1 MTPESTP
8 LQNAGLNRRDC
19 IFALTAVAASLAGCG
34 GGGGS
39 FAGISSGGTGFVSVG
54 TVRGFGSVIVN
65 TIRFDDSG
73 ATFTDDD
80 GSVRSRDDLR
90 LGMVAA
96 VDGTNVTTT
105 TGTARNVSFGAQ
117 LVGRITAIDLN
128 NRRFFVLEQRVEVTG
143 STIFEAET
151 IGGVPGLPLGL
162 PSLTVGDVVEIHGF
176 SKSEGLTATRVQ
188 RQSPGTQIFRV
199 QGEVGNHNAATRTFR
214 IGSLNI
220 DYSSTPTADIRFTPV
235 NGAQVRVRLVAANPA
250 PTVWSATRI
259 ARAESSGAEGSKSEI
274 EGNITAFTSASAF
287 SVNGIA
293 VDASAVATP
302 PGLALGVRVEV
313 KGSFLGG
320 VLVATEVELEDGAR
334 VDSLEF
340 EFEGPIGPVVGNTF
354 VIRGVTVN
362 FVALSPTYVNGNA
375 AKLIGY
381 TGVLEVKGT
390 AGPSGTDINAT
401 RIEFKS

>member
-1 MTPESTP
+1 MTPASTP
-8 LQNAGLNRRDC
+8 LQNTGLNRRDC
-19 IFALTAVAASLAGCG
+19 IFALTAVAAGLAGCG

-65 TIRFDDSG
+65 TIRFDDNS

-96 VDGTNVTTT
+96 VDGSNVTAT
-105 TGTARNVSFGAQ
+105 TGTARSVSFGAQ
-117 LVGRITAIDLN
+117 MVGRVTAIDLN
-128 NRRFFVLEQRVEVTG
+128 NRRFFILEQRVEITG
-143 STIFEAET
+143 STIFEAEPV
-151 IGGVPGLPLGL
+151 GGVPGLPLGL
-162 PSLTVGDVVEIHGF
+162 ASLAVGDVVEIHGF

-188 RQSPGTQIFRV
+188 REAQNTQIFRV
-199 QGEVGNHNAATRTFR
+199 QGEVGNHDSAARTFR
-214 IGSLNI
+214 IGALRI
-220 DYSSTPTADIRFTPV
+220 EYSTANVAFTPT

-250 PTVWSATRI
+250 PAVWSATRI

-274 EGNITAFTSASAF
+274 EGNITAFTSASTF

-340 EFEGPIGPVVGNTF
+340 EFEGPISPVVGNTF

-362 FVALSPTYVNGNA
+362 FVALSPTYINGNA

>member
-1 MTPESTP
+1 MTSL
-8 LQNAGLNRRDC
+8 LQKHENAGMNRREC
-19 IFALTAVAASLAGCG
+19 LLALTAVAASLSGCG
-34 GGGGS
+34 GGTS
-39 FAGISSGGTGFVSVG
+39 IAGVSSGGTGFVSVG

-65 TIRFDDSG
+65 TIRFDDSS

-80 GSVRSRDDLR
+80 GSMRNRDDLR

-96 VDGTNVTTT
+96 VDGSNVTTT
-105 TGTARNVSFGAQ
+105 TGTARSVSFGAQ
-117 LVGRITAIDLN
+117 IVGRATSIDVG
-128 NRRFFVLEQRVEVTG
+128 NRRFFVLEQRIEITG

-151 IGGVPGLPLGL
+151 IGGAPGLPLGL
-162 PSLTVGDVVEIHGF
+162 ASLAVGDVVEIHGF
-176 SKSEGLTATRVQ
+176 SKSDGLTATRVQ

-199 QGEVGNHNAATRTFR
+199 QGEVGDHDPATRTFR

-220 DYSSTPTADIRFTPV
+220 EYNSTPAADVRFTPV

-250 PTVWSATRI
+250 PAVWSATRI
-259 ARAESSGAEGSKSEI
+259 ARAESSGAEGAKSEI

-293 VDASAVATP
+293 VDASRITTP
-302 PGLALGVRVEV
+302 PGLAIGVRVEV
-313 KGSFLGG
+313 EGSFLAG
-320 VLVATEVELEDGAR
+320 VLVATEVELEDDAR

-340 EFEGPIGPVVGNTF
+340 EFEGTISPAVGNTF

-362 FVALSPTYVNGNA
+362 FVTLSPIYINGNA

-390 AGPSGTDINAT
+390 AGAAGTEINAT
-401 RIEFKS
+401 QIEFKS

>member
-1 MTPESTP
+1 MTSL
-8 LQNAGLNRRDC
+8 LQKHENASLNRREC
-19 IFALTAVAASLAGCG
+19 LFALTAVAASLSGCG
-34 GGGGS
+34 GGTS
-39 FAGISSGGTGFVSVG
+39 IAGISSGGTGFVSVG

-65 TIRFDDSG
+65 TIRFDDSS

-96 VDGTNVTTT
+96 VDGSNVTTT
-105 TGTARNVSFGAQ
+105 TGTARSVSFGAQ
-117 LVGRITAIDLN
+117 IVGRVTSIDVG
-128 NRRFFVLEQRVEVTG
+128 NRRFFVLEQRIEVTG

-162 PSLTVGDVVEIHGF
+162 ASLAVGDVVEIHGF

-199 QGEVGNHNAATRTFR
+199 QGEVGNHDPAGRTFR
-214 IGSLNI
+214 IGALRI
-220 DYSSTPTADIRFTPV
+220 EYSSTPAADVGFAPV

-250 PTVWSATRI
+250 PAVWSATRI
-259 ARAESSGAEGSKSEI
+259 ARADSSGAEGTKSEI
-274 EGNITAFTSASAF
+274 EGNITTFTSASAF

-293 VDASAVATP
+293 VDASRITTP
-302 PGLALGVRVEV
+302 PGLAIGVRVEV
-313 KGSFLGG
+313 EGTFLAG
-320 VLVATEVELEDGAR
+320 VLVATEVELEDDAR

-340 EFEGPIGPVVGNTF
+340 EFEGTISPVVGSTF

-362 FVALSPTYVNGNA
+362 FVTLSPTYINGNA
-375 AKLIGY
+375 ARLIGY
-381 TGVLEVKGT
+381 LGVLEVKGT
-390 AGPSGTDINAT
+390 ASASGTVINAT

>member
-1 MTPESTP
+1 MTSLRQKHETAS
-8 LQNAGLNRRDC
+8 LNRREC
-19 IFALTAVAASLAGCG
+19 LFALTAVAASLSGCG
-34 GGGGS
+34 GGTS
-39 FAGISSGGTGFVSVG
+39 IAGISSGGTGFVSVG

-65 TIRFDDSG
+65 TIRFDDSS

-96 VDGTNVTTT
+96 VDGSNVTTT
-105 TGTARNVSFGAQ
+105 TGTARSVSFGAQ
-117 LVGRITAIDLN
+117 IVGRVTSIDVG
-128 NRRFFVLEQRVEVTG
+128 NRRFFVLEQRIEVTG

-151 IGGVPGLPLGL
+151 RGGVSGLPLGL
-162 PSLTVGDVVEIHGF
+162 ASLAVGDVVEIHGF

-220 DYSSTPTADIRFTPV
+220 EYSSTPAADVRITPV
-235 NGAQVRVRLVAANPA
+235 NGAQVRVRLVAADPA
-250 PTVWSATRI
+250 PAVWSATRI
-259 ARAESSGAEGSKSEI
+259 ARAESSGAEGTKSEI
-274 EGNITAFTSASAF
+274 EGNITTFTSASAF

-293 VDASAVATP
+293 VDASRITTP
-302 PGLALGVRVEV
+302 PGLAIGVRVEV
-313 KGSFLGG
+313 EGTFLAG
-320 VLVATEVELEDGAR
+320 VLVATEVELEDDAR
-334 VDSLEF
+334 VDNLEF
-340 EFEGPIGPVVGNTF
+340 EFEGTISPVVGSTF

-362 FVALSPTYVNGNA
+362 FVTLSPTYINGNA

-381 TGVLEVKGT
+381 TDVLEVKGT
-390 AGPSGTDINAT
+390 ASASGTVINAT

>member
-1 MTPESTP
+1 MKPESRPPQST
-8 LQNAGLNRRDC
+8 GLNRRDC
-19 IFALTAVAASLAGCG
+19 IFALTAVAAGLSGCG

-90 LGMVAA
+90 LGMVAT
-96 VDGTNVTTT
+96 VDASNVSVA
-105 TGTARNVSFGAQ
+105 TGTARSVSFGAQ
-117 LVGRITAIDLN
+117 IVGRVTSIDVS
-128 NRRFFVLEQRVEVTG
+128 NRRFFVLEQRIEVTG

-151 IGGVPGLPLGL
+151 IGGIPGLPLGL
-162 PSLTVGDVVEIHGF
+162 TSLAVGDVVEIHGF
-176 SKSEGLTATRVQ
+176 SKSEGLSATRVQ

-199 QGEVGNHNAATRTFR
+199 QGEVGNHDPAARTFR
-214 IGSLNI
+214 IGALRIEYN
-220 DYSSTPTADIRFTPV
+220 STPTSDVRFTPV

-250 PTVWSATRI
+250 PAVWSATRI
-259 ARAESSGAEGSKSEI
+259 ARAESGGAEGSRSEI
-274 EGNITAFTSASAF
+274 EGNITAFTSVSAF

-293 VDASAVATP
+293 VDASAVAVP
-302 PGLALGVRVEV
+302 PGLAVGVRVEV
-313 KGSFLGG
+313 EGSFLGG
-320 VLVATEVELEDGAR
+320 VLVATEVELEDDASI
-334 VDSLEF
+334 DSLEF
-340 EFEGPIGPVVGNTF
+340 EFEGTISPVFGNTF

-362 FVALSPTYVNGNA
+362 FVALSPTYINGNA

-390 AGPSGTDINAT
+390 ANASGTVINAT

>member
-1 MTPESTP
+1 MTSL
-8 LQNAGLNRRDC
+8 LQKHETASLNRREC
-19 IFALTAVAASLAGCG
+19 LFALTAVAASLSGCG
-34 GGGGS
+34 GGTS
-39 FAGISSGGTGFVSVG
+39 IAGISSGGTGFVSVG

-65 TIRFDDSG
+65 TIRFDDSS

-96 VDGTNVTTT
+96 VDGSNVTTT
-105 TGTARNVSFGAQ
+105 TGTARSVSFGAQ
-117 LVGRITAIDLN
+117 IVGRVTSIDVG
-128 NRRFFVLEQRVEVTG
+128 NRRFFVLEQRIEVTG

-151 IGGVPGLPLGL
+151 RGGVPGLPLGL
-162 PSLTVGDVVEIHGF
+162 ASLAVGDVVEIHGF

-220 DYSSTPTADIRFTPV
+220 EYSSTPAADVRITPV
-235 NGAQVRVRLVAANPA
+235 NGAQVRVRLVAADPA
-250 PTVWSATRI
+250 PAVWSATRI
-259 ARAESSGAEGSKSEI
+259 ARAESSGAEGTKSEI
-274 EGNITAFTSASAF
+274 EGNITTFTSASAF

-293 VDASAVATP
+293 VDASRITTP
-302 PGLALGVRVEV
+302 PGLAIGVRVEV
-313 KGSFLGG
+313 EGTFLAG
-320 VLVATEVELEDGAR
+320 VLVATEVELEDDAR
-334 VDSLEF
+334 VDNLEF
-340 EFEGPIGPVVGNTF
+340 EFEGTISPVVGSTF

-362 FVALSPTYVNGNA
+362 FVTLSPTYINGNA

-390 AGPSGTDINAT
+390 ASASGTVINAT

>member
-1 MTPESTP
+1 MTPASKL

-19 IFALTAVAASLAGCG
+19 IFALPAVAASLPGCG

-39 FAGISSGGTGFVSVG
+39 FAGVSSGGTGFVSVG

-65 TIRFDDSG
+65 TIRFDDSS

-96 VDGTNVTTT
+96 VDGANVSTT

-117 LVGRITAIDLN
+117 IVGRITAIDLN
-128 NRRFFVLEQRVEVTG
+128 NRRFFVLEQRIEVTG

-151 IGGVPGLPLGL
+151 VDVVPGLPLGL
-162 PSLTVGDVVEIHGF
+162 ASLAVGDVVEIHGF
-176 SKSEGLTATRVQ
+176 SKSEGLSATRVQ
-188 RQSPGTQIFRV
+188 RRSSGTQIFRV
-199 QGEVGNHNAATRTFR
+199 QGEVGNHDPAARTFR
-214 IGSLNI
+214 IGTLRI
-220 DYSSTPTADIRFTPV
+220 EYHSTPTADVRFTPV
-235 NGAQVRVRLVAANPA
+235 NGTQVRVRLVAANPA
-250 PTVWSATRI
+250 PAVWAATRI
-259 ARAESSGAEGSKSEI
+259 ARAESSGTEGAKSEV

-287 SVNGIA
+287 SVNGIV
-293 VDASAVATP
+293 VDASSIATP

-320 VLVATEVELEDGAR
+320 VLVAREVELEDGAR
-334 VDSLEF
+334 VDNLEF
-340 EFEGPIGPVVGNTF
+340 EFEGTILPVVGNTF
-354 VIRGVTVN
+354 VIRGVTVD
-362 FVALSPTYVNGNA
+362 FIALAPTYINGTA

-381 TGVLEVKGT
+381 TGVLDVKGT
-390 AGPSGTDINAT
+390 AGPSGTNINAT

>member
-1 MTPESTP
+1 MTSL
-8 LQNAGLNRRDC
+8 LQKHETASLNRREC
-19 IFALTAVAASLAGCG
+19 LFALTAVAASLSGCG
-34 GGGGS
+34 GGTS
-39 FAGISSGGTGFVSVG
+39 IAGISSGGTGFVSVG

-65 TIRFDDSG
+65 TIRFDDSS

-96 VDGTNVTTT
+96 VDGSNVTTT
-105 TGTARNVSFGAQ
+105 TGTARSVSFGAQ
-117 LVGRITAIDLN
+117 IVGRVTSIDVG
-128 NRRFFVLEQRVEVTG
+128 NRRFFVLEQRIEVTG

-151 IGGVPGLPLGL
+151 RGGVSGLPLGL
-162 PSLTVGDVVEIHGF
+162 ASLAVGDVVEIHGF

-220 DYSSTPTADIRFTPV
+220 EYSSTPAADVRITPV
-235 NGAQVRVRLVAANPA
+235 NGAQVRVRLVAADPA
-250 PTVWSATRI
+250 PAVWSATRI
-259 ARAESSGAEGSKSEI
+259 ARAESSGAEGTKSEI
-274 EGNITAFTSASAF
+274 EGNITTFTSASAF

-293 VDASAVATP
+293 VDASRITTP
-302 PGLALGVRVEV
+302 PGLAIGVRVEV
-313 KGSFLGG
+313 EGTFLAG
-320 VLVATEVELEDGAR
+320 VLVATEVELEDDAR
-334 VDSLEF
+334 VDNLEF
-340 EFEGPIGPVVGNTF
+340 EFEGTISPVVGSTF

-362 FVALSPTYVNGNA
+362 FVTLSPTYINGNA

-390 AGPSGTDINAT
+390 ASASGTVINAT